1 MNYNTTLKYYTKS
14 IRNQYAIM
22 QQELKEEAISI
33 IRNNEEFKEA
43 ELCKLMDQGLNIHRP
58 INENGDMI
66 FHSFVHALFE
76 YKEGSSSCH
85 IIEEKVIL
93 QKIKFLM
100 RNEVDFN
107 IYNNVGKTALFHL
120 LTGYSQHNFSRRA
133 YVIHLL
139 LSCGVD
145 LHNYLYNSYN
155 TTIIEWLENDMRMG
169 YYKYYVER
177 YTDAIISCI
186 SNNNIIH
193 TVIIGD
199 IFTFKYSITIN
210 NIIFKHNLLCFIN
223 SRIEYYD
230 IHKYYNSKTKHFN
243 FDKCITLIIEYC
255 NINIIEHNNDY
266 RLVNDFV
273 PILKESR
280 NIVLTEKIQQKIKIY
295 NDSIAYWKPSTH
307 YIKCNSV
314 RCGVWCL
321 LLASERRHQ
330 LDLCNLPPELW
341 LHICSF
347 LNEDMWKTVV
357 NGVIVK
363 QHIKLENLPCK

>member
-1 MNYNTTLKYYTKS
+1 
-14 IRNQYAIM
+14 M

-33 IRNNEEFKEA
+33 ISNNEGFKEA
-43 ELCKLMDQGLNIHRP
+43 ELRKLMKQGLNIHIP
-58 INENGDMI
+58 INDETGDMI
-66 FHSFVHALFE
+66 IHSFVHALFE
-76 YKEGSSSCH
+76 YNEGSSSCH
-85 IIEEKVIL
+85 IIEQKVIL

-107 IYNNVGKTALFHL
+107 IYNNVGKTAIFHL
-120 LTGYSQHNFSRRA
+120 LTGYSQHNFSRREYA
-133 YVIHLL
+133 IHLL

-145 LHNYLYNSYN
+145 LHSYLYNSYN

-169 YYKYYVER
+169 YYKHYVER
-177 YTDAIISCI
+177 YTDAVISCI

-223 SRIEYYD
+223 SRIESYD

-243 FDKCITLIIEYC
+243 FDKCVTLIIEYC

-280 NIVLTEKIQQKIKIY
+280 NIVLTEKLQQKIKIY
-295 NDSIAYWKPSTH
+295 KDSIDYWKPSTH

-321 LLASERRHQ
+321 LLASERRHK
-330 LDLCNLPPELW
+330 LDVCNLPPELW

-363 QHIKLENLPCK
+363 QHIKIDDLPCCM